1 MQHDL
6 QADLRALLLR
16 KVIIIIVVYITAHS
30 KGPACKIQY
39 NA

>member
-6 QADLRALLLR
+6 QADLHALLLR
-16 KVIIIIVVYITAHS
+16 KVIIVVVYVTAHS